1 MYIPKHF
8 VHDDRTDLLAVM
20 RDYNFATLVS
30 TIEGEPFATHVPVL
44 TREIEGGALLIEGH
58 VASANPHAQALA
70 DGARALMIF
79 HGPHTYISPSHYRS
93 QGRVPTWNYIAVHAS
108 GKSRVIDDARGK
120 LAVLGHLIA
129 HHDPA
134 YAPRFAA
141 FDERQRDGLLAAIT
155 GFEIAVDTLEG
166 KFKLGQHR
174 LADDLT
180 SLRDSHENGGENER
194 AIAQWMQKLGYW
206 K

>member
-8 VHDDRTDLLAVM
+8 AHDDRADLLAVM

-30 TIEGEPFATHVPVL
+30 TIDGEPFATHVPVL
-44 TREIEGGALLIEGH
+44 TREGEDGGLVIEGH
-58 VASANPHAQALA
+58 VAAANRHARTFAE
-70 DGARALMIF
+70 GARALVIF

-93 QGRVPTWNYIAVHAS
+93 QGRVPTWNYIAIHAS
-108 GKSRVIDDARGK
+108 GKARAIDDAEGK
-120 LAVLGHLIA
+120 LAILAHLIA

-134 YAPRFAA
+134 FAQRFAV

-155 GFEIAVDTLEG
+155 GFEIEIDKLEG

-174 LADDLT
+174 LADDLP
-180 SLRDSHENGGENER
+180 SLRASHENGGENER
-194 AIAQWMQKLGYW
+194 AIAQWMKQLGYW